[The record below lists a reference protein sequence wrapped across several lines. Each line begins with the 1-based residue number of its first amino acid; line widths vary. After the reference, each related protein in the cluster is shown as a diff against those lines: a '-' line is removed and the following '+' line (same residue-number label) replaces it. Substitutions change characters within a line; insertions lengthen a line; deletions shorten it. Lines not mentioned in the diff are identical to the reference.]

1 MFGSA
6 DAFIDQ
12 RLALG
17 RVAFPLADLVKETG
31 LSVTAARNQLLRLEN
46 AKVVRFLNGNYWDFL
61 TEFEAIAAAEG
72 CPGDAQESSRAVRR
86 ALRLVGRLQSMGH
99 GNRGWPLR
107 RARASCADAPF

>member
-17 RVAFPLADLVKETG
+17 RVAFPLADLVKKTG

-46 AKVVRFLNGNYWDFL
+46 AKVVRFLNGNYRDFL
-61 TEFEAIAAAEG
+61 TEFEAIAAALPPREAEG
-72 CPGDAQESSRAVRR
+72 L
-86 ALRLVGRLQSMGH
+86 LRGTLNRPVLHSACATEDQPLV
-99 GNRGWPLR
+99 
-107 RARASCADAPF
+107 AP

>member
-46 AKVVRFLNGNYWDFL
+46 AKVVSFLNGNYRDFL
-61 TEFEAIAAAEG
+61 TEFEAIAAAALPPREAEG
-72 CPGDAQESSRAVRR
+72 L
-86 ALRLVGRLQSMGH
+86 LRGTLNIQPPTINQPSTINRPVLHSACATEDQPLV
-99 GNRGWPLR
+99 
-107 RARASCADAPF
+107 AP

>member
-31 LSVTAARNQLLRLEN
+31 LSVTAARCWSMKASADPNIRDLGLD
-46 AKVVRFLNGNYWDFL
+46 RFIFR
-61 TEFEAIAAAEG
+61 FHIAA
-72 CPGDAQESSRAVRR
+72 
-86 ALRLVGRLQSMGH
+86 
-99 GNRGWPLR
+99 
-107 RARASCADAPF
+107 

>member
-17 RVAFPLADLVKETG
+17 RVVFPLADLVKETG

-46 AKVVRFLNGNYWDFL
+46 AKVVSFLNGNYRDFL
-61 TEFEAIAAAEG
+61 TEFEAIAAA
-72 CPGDAQESSRAVRR
+72 AQSFFPST
-86 ALRLVGRLQSMGH
+86 LNIQQPTINQPSTLNHQHLPTNPP
-99 GNRGWPLR
+99 NRSGEKCVQTR
-107 RARASCADAPF
+107 V